1 MRISVQGERLDR
13 TWAEIG
19 KSLLVVALI
28 LCNLLLVTTPGTATV
43 SVPNRTAPIVE
54 LIMVADPGCPYCARW
69 EEEVGIAYAASE
81 EGRFAPLVRRRRD
94 DPEVK
99 RFGKIIYSPTFI
111 LVRDGVEVGRIVGY
125 PGPDFFWGL
134 LGRLLEQAGFEP
146 GSSAS

>member
-1 MRISVQGERLDR
+1 MRIRVQSERLDR
-13 TWAEIG
+13 TWAELG

-81 EGRFAPLVRRRRD
+81 EGRFAPLVRRQRD

-99 RFGKIIYSPTFI
+99 RFGRIIYSPTFV

-134 LGRLLEQAGFEP
+134 LGKLLEQAGFEP